1 MSSKIAAEFVLI
13 SERPKLKNSFWVHI
27 CFYRQIVSK
36 DNINFFLIAF
46 LMCFQNTEFRPG
58 RNCLF
63 TTAQKHV
70 KIFVAANKK
79 NFSRQSVP
87 NVKFLRLKNTQPIW
101 FYGDIFLTRA
111 GNVKEFVRITWRR
124 KKLISENVGRNR
136 HNCNIA
142 RKYHGSFIT
151 EFSIDSFD
159 KDDDKKVFNAKCR
172 ATISI
177 RH

>member
-1 MSSKIAAEFVLI
+1 MSLKIAAEFVLI
-13 SERPKLKNSFWVHI
+13 SERPKLRNSFWLHI

-79 NFSRQSVP
+79 ISL
-87 NVKFLRLKNTQPIW
+87 VKVCQT
-101 FYGDIFLTRA
+101 
-111 GNVKEFVRITWRR
+111 
-124 KKLISENVGRNR
+124 
-136 HNCNIA
+136 
-142 RKYHGSFIT
+142 
-151 EFSIDSFD
+151 
-159 KDDDKKVFNAKCR
+159 
-172 ATISI
+172 
-177 RH
+177 